1 MVADQGG
8 SVDVFPP
15 GAKTP
20 SQTITQGMEDPFR
33 IAFDKTYQHLYV
45 ADPEVNALLVYDY
58 PGGTLNKTITN
69 GLTSVDG
76 VAVSPGGP

>member
-1 MVADQGG
+1 
-8 SVDVFPP
+8 
-15 GAKTP
+15 
-20 SQTITQGMEDPFR
+20 MEDPFR
-33 IAFDKTYQHLYV
+33 IAFDKTYEHLYV

-69 GLTSVDG
+69 GLKSVDG